1 MLIIDSAEVILR
13 HYAKDFKH
21 PCMRNLQSHNNTS
34 YLQVSWVDI
43 SRILTLRKL
52 VDKWGLF
59 MTMVS

>member
-13 HYAKDFKH
+13 HYAKNFKH
-21 PCMRNLQSHNNTS
+21 PRMRNLQSLNNTS
-34 YLQVSWVDI
+34 YLQVSWVNI

-59 MTMVS
+59 MTMVL

>member
-13 HYAKDFKH
+13 HYAENFKH
-21 PCMRNLQSHNNTS
+21 PRMRNLQSLNNTS

-59 MTMVS
+59 MTMVL